1 MARTLYIL
9 GSGQDGGLPQFGARM
24 SADMA
29 ARVDPLAVRL
39 GPSVCVLDDDGRCLL
54 IDASPDLKE
63 QESRLLR
70 LPAYASRPA
79 GNPFDAVLLTHA
91 HIGHYVGLAHFG
103 REAANTRE
111 LPVYCT
117 DDMAVFLR
125 GNAPWDQLV
134 KLANVELQAIGP
146 ARRAKRE
153 RHDPTVRQPI
163 AGIMEYELVNRDI
176 APWPGLGVRTIPVP
190 HRGEYTDTVGVSI
203 DGKLLY
209 VPDIDDWR
217 AWSDAREEV
226 RKHEVCLLDGTFFS
240 RDELPGRDLR
250 EISHPFIEDT
260 LEFFAEEA
268 KSRRV
273 ILTHFNHSNPV
284 CDPASPQAR
293 RVLDAGFELAQ
304 EMMAIEL

>member
-9 GSGQDGGLPQFGARM
+9 GSGQDGGLPQLGARIA
-24 SADMA
+24 ADMH

-54 IDASPDLKE
+54 IDVSPDIKE
-63 QESRLLR
+63 QESRLLQV
-70 LPAYASRPA
+70 PAYAARPA

-91 HIGHYVGLAHFG
+91 HMGHYVGLAHFG

-117 DDMAVFLR
+117 AKMDDFLR
-125 GNAPWDQLV
+125 RNAPWDQLV
-134 KLANVELQAIGP
+134 ALGNIALLP
-146 ARRAKRE
+146 AATM
-153 RHDPTVRQPI
+153 H
-163 AGIMEYELVNRDI
+163 
-176 APWPGLGVRTIPVP
+176 PWPGLSIRTIPVP

-203 DGKLLY
+203 NNDILY

-217 AWSDAREEV
+217 QWPAAREEV
-226 RKHEVCLLDGTFFS
+226 ARHRVCLLDATFYS
-240 RDELPGRDLR
+240 RDELPGRDLK

-260 LEFFAEEA
+260 LAFFADEA
-268 KSRRV
+268 KSRRI

-284 CDPASPQAR
+284 CDPTSPQAG

-304 EMMAIEL
+304 EMTAIAL